1 MGKVINGIVIDDD
14 LFQEYHKFQ
23 KGEEFD
29 QKKVKQLLHYY
40 KRCIVTN
47 IKQYEDNN
55 VELPVNLKAQ
65 MAHSGLRRQSLE
77 DLAENCTLYKIILSS
92 TKDTFPYVNIMDD
105 KQRLENNYSASFD
118 MAEPR
123 ELAIKHLIAICLHAK
138 KITLY
143 DKYFSSKKN
152 NNRNIDLI
160 KKILPQKNLEI
171 TYNDIDNEHIELM
184 TQHCGQWNFIK
195 NPQMVKRHDRYLI
208 VDDKLEIILTSG
220 FDHLNDT
227 SGDFTYIIR
236 NIEKS
241 RF

>member
-23 KGEEFD
+23 KGEGFD
-29 QKKVKQLLHYY
+29 QKKIRQLLHYY
-40 KRCIVTN
+40 KKSIVSN
-47 IKQYEDNN
+47 IKQYEDND
-55 VELPVNLKAQ
+55 VELPVNLKSQ

-77 DLAENCTLYKIILSS
+77 ELAENCTLYKIILSS

-123 ELAIKHLIAICLHAK
+123 ELAIKHLTAICLHAK

-143 DKYFSSKKN
+143 DKYISSKD
-152 NNRNIDLI
+152 RNIDLI
-160 KKILPQKNLEI
+160 KRILPQKNLEI
-171 TYNDIDNEHIELM
+171 TYNDIDDEHIELM
-184 TQHCGQWNFIK
+184 TQHCSQWIFIK
-195 NPQMVKRHDRYLI
+195 NPQMANRHDRYLI
-208 VDDKLEIILTSG
+208 VDEKLEIILTSG
-220 FDHLNDT
+220 FDHLKDT
-227 SGDFTYIIR
+227 SRDFTYIIR
-236 NIEKS
+236 NIGKS

>member
-1 MGKVINGIVIDDD
+1 MGKVINGVVIDDD

-23 KGEEFD
+23 KGEGFD
-29 QKKVKQLLHYY
+29 QKKIRQLLHYY
-40 KRCIVTN
+40 KKSIVSN
-47 IKQYEDNN
+47 IKQYEDND
-55 VELPVNLKAQ
+55 VELPVNLKSQ

-77 DLAENCTLYKIILSS
+77 ELAENCTLYKIILSS

-123 ELAIKHLIAICLHAK
+123 ELAIKHLKSICLHAK
-138 KITLY
+138 KVVLY
-143 DKYFSSKKN
+143 DRYFSSKE
-152 NNRNIDLI
+152 RNVDLI

-171 TYNDIDNEHIELM
+171 IYNDINDKHIESMKLY
-184 TQHCGQWNFIK
+184 CGQWNFTK
-195 NPQMVKRHDRYLI
+195 NPQMTNRHDRYLI

-227 SGDFTYIIR
+227 SGDFTYIVR
-236 NIEKS
+236 YVEAP

>member
-1 MGKVINGIVIDDD
+1 MGKVINGIVIDDG

-23 KGEEFD
+23 KGAEFD
-29 QKKVKQLLHYY
+29 KKKIRQLLHYY
-40 KRCIVTN
+40 KRKIVSN
-47 IKQYEDNN
+47 IKQYEDND
-55 VELPVNLKAQ
+55 VELPINLKAE
-65 MAHSGLRRQSLE
+65 MAHSGLKRQSLE

-123 ELAIKHLIAICLHAK
+123 ELAIKHLTAICLHAK

-143 DKYFSSKKN
+143 DKYISSKD
-152 NNRNIDLI
+152 RNIDLI
-160 KKILPQKNLEI
+160 KRILPQKDLEI
-171 TYNDIDNEHIELM
+171 TYNDIDDEHIELM

-195 NPQMVKRHDRYLI
+195 NPQIANRHDRYLI
-208 VDDKLEIILTSG
+208 VDEKLEIILTSG

-227 SGDFTYIIR
+227 SRDFTYIIR